1 MLAVLLLFAFLVA
14 KTCGSSE
21 PDVSSE
27 EAVEIARGEIDFE
40 APRFQ
45 IRNLPS
51 GFEGR
56 RWVVDLYTGT
66 PANPGRCRQV
76 EIDADSGK
84 VIATRVC

>member
-1 MLAVLLLFAFLVA
+1 MLAVLLLFALLVA

-27 EAVEIARGEIDFE
+27 EAVEIARDRIDFD
-40 APRFQ
+40 APRVQ

-56 RWVVDLYTGT
+56 MWVVDLYTGT
-66 PANPGRCRQV
+66 PTNPGRCRQF
-76 EIDADSGK
+76 EIDADNGD
-84 VIATRVC
+84 VIAMRSC